1 MQKYIS
7 EFIGTFILLVSIVG
21 SGIAGQ
27 QYTNDQMVILF
38 SHAVVIG
45 FTLIFIIRIFAN
57 FSGAHFNPIVSIIFF
72 LQKELSSRDLFLYIL
87 IQIIA
92 AILGA
97 LFANY
102 IFGLNVIEISSNIR
116 SGANI
121 YISEIF
127 AATGLLLVILLS
139 RADGKNVVSFNV
151 GIYITA
157 ALIFTSSTSF
167 ANPAVTIARMF
178 TESFTGINPSTVIF
192 LLVVK
197 LLECLLPTF
206 CIISSLK
213 ANNFKDFCKLLTET
227 IRIVD
232 LLTG

>member
-167 ANPAVTIARMF
+167 ANPAVTIARLF

-192 LLVVK
+192 
-197 LLECLLPTF
+197 F
-206 CIISSLK
+206 ISCQVIGMFAAYILY
-213 ANNFKDFCKLLTET
+213 NQFFKSK
-227 IRIVD
+227 
-232 LLTG
+232 

>member
-87 IQIIA
+87 IQIFA
-92 AILGA
+92 AVLGT

-121 YISEIF
+121 YISEFF

-192 LLVVK
+192 
-197 LLECLLPTF
+197 F
-206 CIISSLK
+206 ISCQVIGMFAAYILY
-213 ANNFKDFCKLLTET
+213 NQFFKSK
-227 IRIVD
+227 
-232 LLTG
+232 

>member
-72 LQKELSSRDLFLYIL
+72 LQKELSSRDLFLYVL

-92 AILGA
+92 AVLGT

-116 SGANI
+116 SGTNI

-192 LLVVK
+192 
-197 LLECLLPTF
+197 F
-206 CIISSLK
+206 ISCQVIGMFAAYILY
-213 ANNFKDFCKLLTET
+213 NQFFKSK
-227 IRIVD
+227 
-232 LLTG
+232 

>member
-27 QYTNDQMVILF
+27 QYTNDLMVILF

-57 FSGAHFNPIVSIIFF
+57 FSGAHFNRIVSIIFF
-72 LQKELSSRDLFLYIL
+72 LQKELSSRDLVLYIL

-116 SGANI
+116 SRANI

-157 ALIFTSSTSF
+157 AIIFTSATSF
-167 ANPAVTIARMF
+167 ANPAVTIARIF

-192 LLVVK
+192 FIS
-197 LLECLLPTF
+197 CQ
-206 CIISSLK
+206 IIGMFAAYILY
-213 ANNFKDFCKLLTET
+213 NQFFKSK
-227 IRIVD
+227 
-232 LLTG
+232 

>member
-7 EFIGTFILLVSIVG
+7 EFIGTFVLLVSIVG

-72 LQKELSSRDLFLYIL
+72 LQKDLSSKDLFLYVL

-92 AILGA
+92 AVLGT

-102 IFGLNVIEISSNIR
+102 IFGLNVIEISSNMR
-116 SGANI
+116 SGTNI

-127 AATGLLLVILLS
+127 AAIGLLLVILLS
-139 RADGKNVVSFNV
+139 RTDGKNIVAFNV

-157 ALIFTSSTSF
+157 AIIFTSSASF
-167 ANPAVTIARMF
+167 ANPAVTIARVF
-178 TESFTGINPSTVIF
+178 TESFAGINHSTVIF
-192 LLVVK
+192 FISCQVIGMFAAYLLYNQ
-197 LLECLLPTF
+197 F
-206 CIISSLK
+206 
-213 ANNFKDFCKLLTET
+213 FKSK
-227 IRIVD
+227 
-232 LLTG
+232 

>member
-72 LQKELSSRDLFLYIL
+72 LQKDLSSRDLFLYIL
-87 IQIIA
+87 IQSIA
-92 AILGA
+92 AVLGT

-192 LLVVK
+192 
-197 LLECLLPTF
+197 F
-206 CIISSLK
+206 ISCQVIGMFAAYILY
-213 ANNFKDFCKLLTET
+213 NQFFKSK
-227 IRIVD
+227 
-232 LLTG
+232 

>member
-102 IFGLNVIEISSNIR
+102 IFGLNVIEFSSNIR

-192 LLVVK
+192 
-197 LLECLLPTF
+197 F
-206 CIISSLK
+206 ISCQVIGMFAAYILY
-213 ANNFKDFCKLLTET
+213 NQFFKSK
-227 IRIVD
+227 
-232 LLTG
+232 

>member
-45 FTLIFIIRIFAN
+45 FTLIIVIRIFAN

-192 LLVVK
+192 
-197 LLECLLPTF
+197 F
-206 CIISSLK
+206 ISCQVIGMFAAYILY
-213 ANNFKDFCKLLTET
+213 NQFFKSK
-227 IRIVD
+227 
-232 LLTG
+232 

>member
-72 LQKELSSRDLFLYIL
+72 LQKELSSKDLFLYIL
-87 IQIIA
+87 IQIFA
-92 AILGA
+92 AVLGT

-121 YISEIF
+121 YISEFF

-192 LLVVK
+192 
-197 LLECLLPTF
+197 F
-206 CIISSLK
+206 ISCQNHACFS
-213 ANNFKDFCKLLTET
+213 
-227 IRIVD
+227 
-232 LLTG
+232 

>member
-102 IFGLNVIEISSNIR
+102 IFGLNIIEISSNIR

-192 LLVVK
+192 
-197 LLECLLPTF
+197 F
-206 CIISSLK
+206 ISCQVIGMFAAYILY
-213 ANNFKDFCKLLTET
+213 NQFFKSK
-227 IRIVD
+227 
-232 LLTG
+232 

>member
-92 AILGA
+92 AVLGT

-116 SGANI
+116 SGTNI
-121 YISEIF
+121 YISEFF

-192 LLVVK
+192 
-197 LLECLLPTF
+197 F
-206 CIISSLK
+206 ISCQVIGMFAAYILY
-213 ANNFKDFCKLLTET
+213 NQFFKSK
-227 IRIVD
+227 
-232 LLTG
+232 

>member
-45 FTLIFIIRIFAN
+45 FTLIIIIRIFAN

-192 LLVVK
+192 
-197 LLECLLPTF
+197 F
-206 CIISSLK
+206 ISCQVIGMFAAYILY
-213 ANNFKDFCKLLTET
+213 NQFFKSK
-227 IRIVD
+227 
-232 LLTG
+232 

>member
-72 LQKELSSRDLFLYIL
+72 LQKELSSRDLFLYTL

-92 AILGA
+92 AILGT

-192 LLVVK
+192 FITCQVIGMFAAYILYNQ
-197 LLECLLPTF
+197 F
-206 CIISSLK
+206 
-213 ANNFKDFCKLLTET
+213 FKSK
-227 IRIVD
+227 
-232 LLTG
+232 

>member
-72 LQKELSSRDLFLYIL
+72 LQKDLSSRDLFLYIL

-151 GIYITA
+151 GIYISA

-167 ANPAVTIARMF
+167 ANPAVTIARIF

-192 LLVVK
+192 
-197 LLECLLPTF
+197 F
-206 CIISSLK
+206 ISCQVIGMFAAYILY
-213 ANNFKDFCKLLTET
+213 NQFFKSK
-227 IRIVD
+227 
-232 LLTG
+232 

>member
-7 EFIGTFILLVSIVG
+7 EFIGTFILLVSIIG

-87 IQIIA
+87 IQIFA
-92 AILGA
+92 AVLGT

-121 YISEIF
+121 YISEFF

-192 LLVVK
+192 
-197 LLECLLPTF
+197 F
-206 CIISSLK
+206 ISCQVIGMFAAYILY
-213 ANNFKDFCKLLTET
+213 NQFFKSK
-227 IRIVD
+227 
-232 LLTG
+232 

>member
-87 IQIIA
+87 IQIFA
-92 AILGA
+92 AVLGT

-121 YISEIF
+121 YISEFF

-192 LLVVK
+192 FIT
-197 LLECLLPTF
+197 CLM
-206 CIISSLK
+206 
-213 ANNFKDFCKLLTET
+213 
-227 IRIVD
+227 
-232 LLTG
+232 

>member
-72 LQKELSSRDLFLYIL
+72 LQKDLSSRDLILYVL

-92 AILGA
+92 AVLGT

-192 LLVVK
+192 
-197 LLECLLPTF
+197 F
-206 CIISSLK
+206 ISCQVIGMFAAYVLYK
-213 ANNFKDFCKLLTET
+213 KIFTY
-227 IRIVD
+227 
-232 LLTG
+232 

>member
-92 AILGA
+92 AILGT

-127 AATGLLLVILLS
+127 AATGLILVILLS

-192 LLVVK
+192 
-197 LLECLLPTF
+197 F
-206 CIISSLK
+206 ISCQVIGMFAAYVLYNQFLK
-213 ANNFKDFCKLLTET
+213 SK
-227 IRIVD
+227 
-232 LLTG
+232 

>member
-92 AILGA
+92 AVLGT

-116 SGANI
+116 SGAHI

-192 LLVVK
+192 
-197 LLECLLPTF
+197 F
-206 CIISSLK
+206 ISCQVIGMFAAYILY
-213 ANNFKDFCKLLTET
+213 NQFFKCE
-227 IRIVD
+227 
-232 LLTG
+232 

>member
-92 AILGA
+92 AVLGT

-116 SGANI
+116 SGVNI
-121 YISEIF
+121 CISEFF

-192 LLVVK
+192 FINCQVIGMFAAYILYNQ
-197 LLECLLPTF
+197 F
-206 CIISSLK
+206 
-213 ANNFKDFCKLLTET
+213 FKSK
-227 IRIVD
+227 
-232 LLTG
+232 

>member
-127 AATGLLLVILLS
+127 AATGFLLVILLS

-192 LLVVK
+192 FITCHVIGMFAASILYNQ
-197 LLECLLPTF
+197 F
-206 CIISSLK
+206 
-213 ANNFKDFCKLLTET
+213 FKIK
-227 IRIVD
+227 
-232 LLTG
+232 

>member
-72 LQKELSSRDLFLYIL
+72 LLKELSSKDLFLYIL

-92 AILGA
+92 AVLGT

-121 YISEIF
+121 YISEFF

-192 LLVVK
+192 
-197 LLECLLPTF
+197 F
-206 CIISSLK
+206 ISCQVIGMFAAYILY
-213 ANNFKDFCKLLTET
+213 NQFFKSK
-227 IRIVD
+227 
-232 LLTG
+232 

>member
-7 EFIGTFILLVSIVG
+7 EFIGTFILLVSIIG

-92 AILGA
+92 AVLGT

-102 IFGLNVIEISSNIR
+102 IFGLNVIEIFFKYKKW
-116 SGANI
+116 GKYI
-121 YISEIF
+121 YFRIF
-127 AATGLLLVILLS
+127 CCNWIIIGH
-139 RADGKNVVSFNV
+139 
-151 GIYITA
+151 
-157 ALIFTSSTSF
+157 
-167 ANPAVTIARMF
+167 
-178 TESFTGINPSTVIF
+178 
-192 LLVVK
+192 
-197 LLECLLPTF
+197 TF
-206 CIISSLK
+206 I
-213 ANNFKDFCKLLTET
+213 
-227 IRIVD
+227 
-232 LLTG
+232 

>member
-167 ANPAVTIARMF
+167 ANPDVTIARMF

-192 LLVVK
+192 
-197 LLECLLPTF
+197 F
-206 CIISSLK
+206 ISCQVIGMFAAYILY
-213 ANNFKDFCKLLTET
+213 NQFFKSK
-227 IRIVD
+227 
-232 LLTG
+232 